1 MQVQSRRADV
11 TFDLIFTIYIKLH
24 LGHKQ
29 LKKTYFLPLFGEY
42 HIGPK
47 GIELK
52 GGGGADCSLAKKWVW
67 FKGPNLTW
75 FLSKLCHPKNNF

>member
-52 GGGGADCSLAKKWVW
+52 GGGVQIVHW
-67 FKGPNLTW
+67 
-75 FLSKLCHPKNNF
+75 PKNGFGLKDQI

>member
-52 GGGGADCSLAKKWVW
+52 GSVVQFFIDQEMGFVLM
-67 FKGPNLTW
+67 
-75 FLSKLCHPKNNF
+75 PKFN

>member
-11 TFDLIFTIYIKLH
+11 TFDLIFTIYIKFH
-24 LGHKQ
+24 LGNKQ

-52 GGGGADCSLAKKWVW
+52 RRGVQFFIGQEMGLVLRTK
-67 FKGPNLTW
+67 FN
-75 FLSKLCHPKNNF
+75 